1 MIKHLRWLLG
11 AWMLLVG
18 VGWSTCGWAA
28 APAVPSIQQVYAAAS
43 SGRLQQARREIDQVL
58 AAYPDSAKAHYVSAR
73 VAALQADWPRAAAEL
88 ARAQRLDPGLGFAHR
103 DTLRAF
109 TRQVASHTGQ
119 PAPARRRGL
128 PLGGIG
134 IALAVLALL
143 VLWAVYRASRR
154 PPVQAMAAPA
164 WPLGPQPPGY
174 PGGVGGA
181 QPPGYPGG
189 VGQPGAAPYYGP
201 YPPAQGGG
209 MLGAVGTGLAVG
221 AGVAAGEMLVDKLF
235 QNGNAPIAGAG
246 GAGFDQAGLPDAGS
260 LPDDGN
266 FGIDDASSWSD
277 DSSGSDGWN

>member
-1 MIKHLRWLLG
+1 MIQQLRWLLG
-11 AWMLLVG
+11 AWLLLAG
-18 VGWSTCGWAA
+18 IGWSTCGWAA

-43 SGRLQQARREIDQVL
+43 SGRLQQARGEIDQVL

-73 VAALQADWPRAAAEL
+73 IAALQAEWPRAAAEL

-134 IALAVLALL
+134 IALAALALL

-154 PPVQAMAAPA
+154 PQVQVMAAPA
-164 WPLGPQPPGY
+164 WPA
-174 PGGVGGA
+174 GA

-189 VGQPGAAPYYGP
+189 VGQPGAAPSYGP

-221 AGVAAGEMLVDKLF
+221 AGVAAGEMLVDRLF
-235 QNGNAPIAGAG
+235 QNGSAPIAGAG
-246 GAGFDQAGLPDAGS
+246 GAGLDPAGLPDAGS

-266 FGIDDASSWSD
+266 FGIDDTSSWTD